1 MMIQNNM
8 NVIKIEKNPI
18 DIVTDKKVKKKK
30 KKSKRCT
37 NCNKKKGAYLLL
49 CKCCNNKYCIS
60 CLDVNI
66 HSCTKIEKYF

>member
-1 MMIQNNM
+1 MMIQNM

-37 NCNKKKGAYLLL
+37 NCNKKRSL
-49 CKCCNNKYCIS
+49 S
-60 CLDVNI
+60 
-66 HSCTKIEKYF
+66 SFM